1 MDYTLHQ
8 RGRASIEFLV
18 DLGIAARGLEARGD
32 RFAAES
38 GLVTDALPTDVDA
51 SHLNALHDRVTPIMQ
66 TCLDFR
72 LFRML
77 REWQLDQHGWI
88 GREAFDEIRAAVEGR
103 LRALDAGATTLD
115 YAAEPPRPAYWADFE
130 FHRTAGGWDGHDFM
144 GFVHGEILH
153 RKVLG
158 GTLADAIMQQ
168 RADAA
173 RIAYTHWADI
183 DLSDTGAPKKI
194 LELGCGSGQYTFG
207 LAAAYP
213 QAELWACDLS
223 ARQLEECRRRAN
235 EHGLH
240 WHLLQAAAEDT
251 GLDADTFDF
260 VTSYAVFH
268 ELPAHAAQEV
278 LAESLRVLK
287 PGGTTLVADVK
298 AYRAQDDYQ
307 CWKAD
312 FLNQV
317 HGGDPFWRDYA
328 TTDLAAVARDVGFA
342 DAQWFGVGEAQY
354 PFVLIARK
362 PDATETHDD

>member
-18 DLGIAARGLEARGD
+18 DLGIAARGLEARAD
-32 RFAAES
+32 RFAAAS
-38 GLVTDALPTDVDA
+38 GLVTDALTADMDT
-51 SHLNALHDRVTPIMQ
+51 SQLNALHDRVTPIMQ

-77 REWQLDQHGWI
+77 REWQLEQHGWI
-88 GREAFDEIRAAVEGR
+88 GRDAFDEIRADVEGP
-103 LRALDAGATTLD
+103 LRALDAGPATLE
-115 YAAEPPRPAYWADFE
+115 YAVDPPRPNYWADFE

-173 RIAYTHWADI
+173 RLAANYFP
-183 DLSDTGAPKKI
+183 DTGGPEKI

-235 EHGLH
+235 ERGLH
-240 WHLLQAAAEDT
+240 WHLLQAAAEAT

-268 ELPAHAAQEV
+268 ELPAHAAREV

-287 PGGTTLVADVK
+287 PGGITLVADVK
-298 AYRAQDDYQ
+298 AYRALDDYQ

-312 FLNQV
+312 FLNQI
-317 HGGDPFWRDYA
+317 HGGDPFWREYA
-328 TTDLAAVARDVGFA
+328 TTDLAALAREVGFA
-342 DAQWFGVGEAQY
+342 DAKWFGVGEAQY
-354 PFVLIARK
+354 PFVLIAKKMAKK
-362 PDATETHDD
+362 PVETKTTHD